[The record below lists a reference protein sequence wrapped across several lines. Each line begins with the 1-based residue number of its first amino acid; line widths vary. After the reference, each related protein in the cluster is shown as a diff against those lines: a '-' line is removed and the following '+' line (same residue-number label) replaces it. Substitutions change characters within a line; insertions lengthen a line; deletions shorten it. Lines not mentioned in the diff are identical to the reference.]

1 MTATTTTT
9 QALIGWINET
19 RLNAPVLDNDADA
32 LLARINAVQAR
43 EQAIE
48 RAMTRQSSIGLYGH
62 SQSAKAHLLLS
73 LCGSGNGR
81 LNVTPGQRS
90 FDYFSH
96 INPGHALTNMAVRFT
111 RETPDVVDEAFP
123 LRLSLVT
130 EAELVQLFITRTTLH
145 PQIRA
150 VDKAVIETRLE
161 KWRGLRQPQG
171 VPGITAQEVGTIAR
185 FWQST
190 VPAAKQQIDDALW
203 HEFAQLVPSLDLSTR
218 ASVWSLL
225 WGEQQELTQQWL
237 NLAHVLHQ
245 TSHASALAA
254 PLSLL
259 VDSFGLPGEGFL
271 THDGTPALQ
280 DAQETL
286 LHPLNDGE
294 MLNAISIP
302 VDVLAFLTRELV
314 LPVENAA
321 LDNVDIIDIPLV
333 EDTGADPLRQAKS
346 QWLLEHYRQQL
357 EPDVLVICNATAQHE
372 QTAKKA
378 KVLMNWVK
386 ETQPAE
392 DSALPGLVWA
402 ITPHDARF
410 TTRQNLDEAVQHLLG
425 KPGLRWGTLQ
435 ALDSHSMQRVIEWL
449 SQATLPALRHKRLS
463 TLKNGLR
470 QALSSL
476 MQSYLV
482 PLVEEPGTRRA
493 QAENMVRTLQSSA
506 ARHGELLDGL
516 LPPLKAFETLLAVQQ
531 PREEQVNGL
540 FTDTIDL
547 FADSAHE
554 NTAQFQTKDKA
565 RLAHRV
571 WINHLRQWSRNEA
584 TAARLGLE
592 PAVLQQI
599 ADVLVVTSYRLDL
612 PQQLQ
617 RIVEADKSSAAQ
629 LHAVMGNFI
638 GWLGYDQTPVATRP
652 ASRIR
657 KGQAIFVTP
666 VVSSAGPRLTRL
678 GEQPV
683 HAATA
688 YVYDWLVAL
697 YSRAIENIDY
707 QHPHDVQPGERKALQ
722 ALLR

>member
-19 RLNAPVLDNDADA
+19 RMNAPVLDNDADA
-32 LLARINAVQAR
+32 LLARINAAQAR

-48 RAMTRQSSIGLYGH
+48 RALTRQSSIGLYGH

-81 LNVTPGQRS
+81 LNVTPGQRT

-96 INPGHALTNMAVRFT
+96 INPGHALTNMAIRFT
-111 RETPDVVDEAFP
+111 RENREVVDEAFP
-123 LRLSLVT
+123 LRLSLIT
-130 EAELVQLFITRTTLH
+130 EAELVQLFIARTTLH
-145 PQIRA
+145 PQMRA

-171 VPGITAQEVGTIAR
+171 VPGITAQEVGAIAR
-185 FWQST
+185 FWQCT
-190 VPAAKQQIDDALW
+190 IPTAKQQIDDALW
-203 HEFAQLVPSLDLSTR
+203 YELAQLVPSLDLSTR

-225 WGEQQELTQQWL
+225 WGEQQEFTQQWL
-237 NLAHVLHQ
+237 KLAHVLHQ
-245 TSHASALAA
+245 TSHASELAA

-271 THDGTPALQ
+271 THDTLTQQ

-286 LHPLNDGE
+286 LHPLNNGD
-294 MLNAISIP
+294 MLNAISLP

-314 LPVENAA
+314 LPVESGA
-321 LDNVDIIDIPLV
+321 LDNVDIIDIPV
-333 EDTGADPLRQAKS
+333 FEDSSADPLAQAKC
-346 QWLLEHYRQQL
+346 QWLLDHYRQQL
-357 EPDVLVICNATAQHE
+357 QPDVLVICNATAQHE

-392 DSALPGLVWA
+392 ESALPGLVWA

-449 SQATLPALRHKRLS
+449 SQATLPAQRQKRLG
-463 TLKNGLR
+463 TLKSLLR
-470 QALSSL
+470 QELSAL
-476 MQSYLV
+476 MRSYLA
-482 PLVEEPGTRRA
+482 PLVEEPATRRA
-493 QAENMVRTLQSSA
+493 QTENMVRTLQSSA
-506 ARHGELLDGL
+506 ARHGELLEGL
-516 LPPLKAFETLLAVQQ
+516 MPPMKAFETLLAVQQ

-547 FADSAHE
+547 FTDNAQESAG
-554 NTAQFQTKDKA
+554 QFQTKDKA

-599 ADVLVVTSYRLDL
+599 ADVLVVTSYRLKL
-612 PQQLQ
+612 AQQLQ

-629 LHAVMGNFI
+629 LHAVMGNFV
-638 GWLGYDQTPVATRP
+638 GWLGYDQTPSAERP

-666 VVSSAGPRLTRL
+666 VVSSAAPRLTRL
-678 GEQPV
+678 AEQPV

-707 QHPHDVQPGERKALQ
+707 QHPHDIQPDARQ
-722 ALLR
+722 ALRALIM

>member
-32 LLARINAVQAR
+32 LLARINAAQAR

-81 LNVTPGQRS
+81 LNVTPGQRT

-111 RETPDVVDEAFP
+111 RENPAVADEAFP

-130 EAELVQLFITRTTLH
+130 EAELVQLFIARTTLH
-145 PQIRA
+145 PQMRA

-171 VPGITAQEVGTIAR
+171 VPGITAQEVGAIAR
-185 FWQST
+185 FWQSM

-203 HEFAQLVPSLDLSTR
+203 HAFAQLVPSLDLSTR

-237 NLAHVLHQ
+237 SLAHVLHQ
-245 TSHASALAA
+245 TSHASELAA

-286 LHPLNDGE
+286 LHPLNNGE
-294 MLNAISIP
+294 MLNAISVP

-314 LPVENAA
+314 LPVENGA
-321 LDNVDIIDIPLV
+321 LDNVDIIDIPV
-333 EDTGADPLRQAKS
+333 FEDNRADPLRQAKS

-357 EPDVLVICNATAQHE
+357 QPDVLVICNATAHHE

-392 DSALPGLVWA
+392 ESALPGLVWA

-449 SQATLPALRHKRLS
+449 SQATLPAQRLKRLS
-463 TLKNGLR
+463 TLKNALR
-470 QALSSL
+470 QELSSL
-476 MQSYLV
+476 MQSYLA
-482 PLVEEPGTRRA
+482 PLVEEPGTRRT
-493 QAENMVRTLQSSA
+493 QAESMVRTLQSSA

-540 FTDTIDL
+540 FTDSIDL
-547 FADSAHE
+547 FADSTQESAGL
-554 NTAQFQTKDKA
+554 FQTKDKA
-565 RLAHRV
+565 RMAHRV

-638 GWLGYDQTPVATRP
+638 GWLGYDQTPAATRP

-657 KGQAIFVTP
+657 KGQPIFITP
-666 VVSSAGPRLTRL
+666 VVSSAEPRLTRL

-707 QHPHDVQPGERKALQ
+707 QHPHDVQPGARQALH

>member
-19 RLNAPVLDNDADA
+19 RLNAPMLDNDADA
-32 LLARINAVQAR
+32 LLARVNSAQAR
-43 EQAIE
+43 EQAIA
-48 RAMTRQSSIGLYGH
+48 RALTRQSSIGLYGH
-62 SQSAKAHLLLS
+62 SQGAKAHLLLS

-81 LNVTPGQRS
+81 LNVTPGQRT

-96 INPGHALTNMAVRFT
+96 INPGHALTNMALRFT
-111 RETPDVVDEAFP
+111 RENVETVDEAFP

-130 EAELVQLFITRTTLH
+130 EAELVQLFIARTTLH

-171 VPGITAQEVGTIAR
+171 VPGITAQEVGAIAR

-190 VPAAKQQIDDALW
+190 VPGAKQQIDDALW
-203 HEFAQLVPSLDLSTR
+203 HQFALLVPSLDLSTR

-237 NLAHVLHQ
+237 KLAHVLHQ
-245 TSHASALAA
+245 TSHARELAA

-259 VDSFGLPGEGFL
+259 VDNFGLPGEGFL
-271 THDGTPALQ
+271 THGAFAVPE
-280 DAQETL
+280 AQETL
-286 LHPLNDGE
+286 LHPLNNGE

-314 LPVENAA
+314 MPVENST
-321 LDNVDIIDIPLV
+321 LDNVDIIDIPVFSDHSTDL
-333 EDTGADPLRQAKS
+333 LSQAKY

-357 EPDVLVICNATAQHE
+357 QPDVLVICNATAQHE
-372 QTAKKA
+372 QTAKNA
-378 KVLMNWVK
+378 KVLLNWVK

-392 DSALPGLVWA
+392 ESALPGLVWA

-425 KPGLRWGTLQ
+425 KPGQRWGTLQ

-449 SQATLPALRHKRLS
+449 SQATLPAQRQKRLL
-463 TLKNGLR
+463 TLKTML
-470 QALSSL
+470 QQELSAL
-476 MQSYLV
+476 MHSYLA
-482 PLVEEPGTRRA
+482 PLVQEPGARRA
-493 QAENMVRTLQSSA
+493 QAESMVRTLQSSA
-506 ARHGELLDGL
+506 ARHGELLEGL
-516 LPPLKAFETLLAVQQ
+516 LPPLKAFETLLAVRQ

-547 FADSAHE
+547 FADNSQD
-554 NTAQFQTKDKA
+554 TVGVFQTKDKA
-565 RLAHRV
+565 RLAHKV
-571 WINHLRQWSRNEA
+571 WINHLRQWSRNDA
-584 TAARLGLE
+584 AAARLGLE
-592 PAVLQQI
+592 PAVLQHI
-599 ADVLVVTSYRLDL
+599 ADVLVVASYRLNL

-617 RIVEADKSSAAQ
+617 GIVETDKSSAAQ

-638 GWLGYDQTPVATRP
+638 GWLGYDQTPAVQRP

-666 VVSSAGPRLTRL
+666 VVSSATPRLTRL

-707 QHPHDVQPGERKALQ
+707 QHPHDVQPAARQALQ

>member
-1 MTATTTTT
+1 
-9 QALIGWINET
+9 
-19 RLNAPVLDNDADA
+19 
-32 LLARINAVQAR
+32 
-43 EQAIE
+43 
-48 RAMTRQSSIGLYGH
+48 
-62 SQSAKAHLLLS
+62 
-73 LCGSGNGR
+73 
-81 LNVTPGQRS
+81 
-90 FDYFSH
+90 
-96 INPGHALTNMAVRFT
+96 
-111 RETPDVVDEAFP
+111 
-123 LRLSLVT
+123 
-130 EAELVQLFITRTTLH
+130 
-145 PQIRA
+145 
-150 VDKAVIETRLE
+150 
-161 KWRGLRQPQG
+161 
-171 VPGITAQEVGTIAR
+171 
-185 FWQST
+185 
-190 VPAAKQQIDDALW
+190 
-203 HEFAQLVPSLDLSTR
+203 
-218 ASVWSLL
+218 
-225 WGEQQELTQQWL
+225 
-237 NLAHVLHQ
+237 VLHQ

-547 FADSAHE
+547 FADSAQE
-554 NTAQFQTKDKA
+554 NTAQYQTKDKA

-707 QHPHDVQPGERKALQ
+707 QHPHDVQPGARKALQ

>member
-32 LLARINAVQAR
+32 LLARINALHAR

-48 RAMTRQSSIGLYGH
+48 RATTRQSSIGLYGH

-81 LNVTPGQRS
+81 LNVTPGQRT

-111 RETPDVVDEAFP
+111 RENPEVADDAFP
-123 LRLSLVT
+123 LRLRLIS
-130 EAELVQLFITRTTLH
+130 EAELVQLFIARTTLH
-145 PQIRA
+145 PQMRA
-150 VDKAVIETRLE
+150 VDKAVIEARLE

-171 VPGITAQEVGTIAR
+171 VPGITGQEVGVIAR

-203 HEFAQLVPSLDLSTR
+203 HAFAQLVPSLDLSTR

-237 NLAHVLHQ
+237 KLAHVLHQ
-245 TSHASALAA
+245 TSHASELAA

-271 THDGTPALQ
+271 THDGTLDPQ

-286 LHPLNDGE
+286 LHPLNGSE
-294 MLNAISIP
+294 MLNAISLP

-314 LPVENAA
+314 LPVENSA
-321 LDNVDIIDIPLV
+321 LDRVDIIDIPV
-333 EDTGADPLRQAKS
+333 FEDNRADPLRQAKS

-357 EPDVLVICNATAQHE
+357 QPDVLVICNATAQHE

-392 DSALPGLVWA
+392 ESALPGLVWA

-449 SQATLPALRHKRLS
+449 SQATLPAQRQKRLS
-463 TLKNGLR
+463 TLKALLR
-470 QALSSL
+470 QELTQL
-476 MQSYLV
+476 MHSYLA

-506 ARHGELLDGL
+506 ARHGELLEGL

-547 FADSAHE
+547 FAESAQE
-554 NTAQFQTKDKA
+554 STGLFQTKDKA

-599 ADVLVVTSYRLDL
+599 ADVLVVTSYRLNL

-638 GWLGYDQTPVATRP
+638 GWLGYDQTPVTARP

-666 VVSSAGPRLTRL
+666 VVSSAEPRLTRL

-697 YSRAIENIDY
+697 YSRAIENVDY
-707 QHPHDVQPGERKALQ
+707 QHPHDIQPGARQ
-722 ALLR
+722 ALRDLIK

>member
-32 LLARINAVQAR
+32 LLARINAAQAR

-81 LNVTPGQRS
+81 LNVTPGQRT

-96 INPGHALTNMAVRFT
+96 INPGHALTNMAVHFT
-111 RETPDVVDEAFP
+111 RENPAVADEAFP

-130 EAELVQLFITRTTLH
+130 EAELVQLFIARTTLH
-145 PQIRA
+145 PQMRA

-171 VPGITAQEVGTIAR
+171 VPGITAQEVGAIAR

-203 HEFAQLVPSLDLSTR
+203 HAFAQLVPSLDLSTR

-237 NLAHVLHQ
+237 SLAHVLHQ
-245 TSHASALAA
+245 TSHASELAA

-286 LHPLNDGE
+286 LHPLNNGE
-294 MLNAISIP
+294 MLNAISVP

-314 LPVENAA
+314 LPVENGA
-321 LDNVDIIDIPLV
+321 LDNVDIIDIPV
-333 EDTGADPLRQAKS
+333 FEDNRADPLRQAKS

-357 EPDVLVICNATAQHE
+357 QPDVLVICNATAHHE

-449 SQATLPALRHKRLS
+449 SQATLPAQRIKRLS
-463 TLKNGLR
+463 TLKNALR
-470 QALSSL
+470 QELSSL
-476 MQSYLV
+476 MQSYLA
-482 PLVEEPGTRRA
+482 PLVEEPGTRRT
-493 QAENMVRTLQSSA
+493 QAESMVRTLQSSA

-540 FTDTIDL
+540 FTDSIDL
-547 FADSAHE
+547 FADSTQESAGL
-554 NTAQFQTKDKA
+554 FQTKDKA
-565 RLAHRV
+565 RMAHRV

-638 GWLGYDQTPVATRP
+638 GWLGYDQTPAATRP

-657 KGQAIFVTP
+657 KGQPIFITP
-666 VVSSAGPRLTRL
+666 VVSSAEPRLTRL

-707 QHPHDVQPGERKALQ
+707 QHPHDVQPGARQALH

>member
-32 LLARINAVQAR
+32 LLARINAAQAR

-81 LNVTPGQRS
+81 LNVTPGQRT

-111 RETPDVVDEAFP
+111 RENPAVADEAFP

-130 EAELVQLFITRTTLH
+130 EAELVQLFIARTTLH
-145 PQIRA
+145 PQMRA

-171 VPGITAQEVGTIAR
+171 VPGITAQEVGAIAR
-185 FWQST
+185 FWQSM

-203 HEFAQLVPSLDLSTR
+203 HAFAQLVPSLDLSTR

-237 NLAHVLHQ
+237 SLAHVLHQ
-245 TSHASALAA
+245 TSHASELAA

-286 LHPLNDGE
+286 LHPLNNGE
-294 MLNAISIP
+294 MLNAISVP

-314 LPVENAA
+314 LPVENGA
-321 LDNVDIIDIPLV
+321 LDNVDIIDIPV
-333 EDTGADPLRQAKS
+333 FEDNRADPLRQAKS

-357 EPDVLVICNATAQHE
+357 QPDVLVICNATAHHE

-449 SQATLPALRHKRLS
+449 SQATLSAQRIKRLS
-463 TLKNGLR
+463 TLKNALR
-470 QALSSL
+470 QELSSL
-476 MQSYLV
+476 MQSYLA

-540 FTDTIDL
+540 FTDSIDL
-547 FADSAHE
+547 FADSTQESAGL
-554 NTAQFQTKDKA
+554 FQTKDKA
-565 RLAHRV
+565 RMAHRV

-638 GWLGYDQTPVATRP
+638 GWLGYDQTPAATRP

-657 KGQAIFVTP
+657 KGQPIFITP
-666 VVSSAGPRLTRL
+666 VVSSAEPRLTRL

-707 QHPHDVQPGERKALQ
+707 QHPHDVQPGARQALH

>member
-1 MTATTTTT
+1 MSATMTTT

-19 RLNAPVLDNDADA
+19 RLHAPVLDNDADA
-32 LLARINAVQAR
+32 LLARINAAHAR

-48 RAMTRQSSIGLYGH
+48 QALTRRSSIGLYGH

-73 LCGSGNGR
+73 LCGNGNGR
-81 LNVTPGQRS
+81 LNVTPGQRT

-96 INPGHALTNMAVRFT
+96 INPGHALTNMALRFT
-111 RETPDVVDEAFP
+111 TESAAVDDEAFP

-130 EAELVQLFITRTTLH
+130 EAELVQLFIARTTLH

-171 VPGITAQEVGTIAR
+171 VPGIRAQEVGAIAR

-190 VPAAKQQIDDALW
+190 VPAARQQIDDVLW
-203 HEFAQLVPSLDLSTR
+203 HQFAQLVPSLDLTTR

-237 NLAHVLHQ
+237 KLAHVLHQ
-245 TSHASALAA
+245 TSHASELAA

-259 VDSFGLPGEGFL
+259 VDNFGLPGEGFL
-271 THDGTPALQ
+271 THGTFTLP

-286 LHPLNDGE
+286 LHPLNNGE
-294 MLNAISIP
+294 MLNAISLP

-314 LPVENAA
+314 LPVESSA
-321 LDNVDIIDIPLV
+321 LDNVDIIDIPV
-333 EDTGADPLRQAKS
+333 FADNSADPLSQAKC

-357 EPDVLVICNATAQHE
+357 QPDVLVICNATAQHD

-392 DSALPGLVWA
+392 ESALPGLVWA

-449 SQATLPALRHKRLS
+449 SQATLPAQRQKRLN
-463 TLKNGLR
+463 TLKTALR
-470 QALSSL
+470 QELSAL
-476 MQSYLV
+476 MHSYLA
-482 PLVEEPGTRRA
+482 PLVEEPAARRT

-506 ARHGELLDGL
+506 ARHGELLEGL

-547 FADSAHE
+547 FADNAQESAS
-554 NTAQFQTKDKA
+554 TFQTKDKA
-565 RLAHRV
+565 RLAHKV
-571 WINHLRQWSRNEA
+571 WMNHLRQWSRNDAAA
-584 TAARLGLE
+584 TRLGLE

-599 ADVLVVTSYRLDL
+599 AEVLVVASYRLNL

-617 RIVEADKSSAAQ
+617 RIVETDKSSAAQ
-629 LHAVMGNFI
+629 LHAVIGNFV
-638 GWLGYDQTPVATRP
+638 GWLGYDQTPVAERP

-666 VVSSAGPRLTRL
+666 VVSCAAPRLTRL

-707 QHPHDVQPGERKALQ
+707 QHPHDVQPDARRALR
-722 ALLR
+722 ALIM